1 MEYTSFFFSIQSD
14 RITVFFMLVGPHY
27 CRLQVFGR
35 STPTTY
41 PEATRKCLT
50 KEAGKFVAWNC
61 NGQPPAQTPPAD
73 LALPPGR
80 SCHLPCLLPLPPLSR
95 PSSPHHCQVLVGS
108 TKGNR
113 SDEHFFLHLHHPS
126 HNVRSGGVA
135 FLVLYSLLVLLLGA
149 PLLLLELRLGPSL
162 HVHVS
167 PLIWHCQWSETL

>member
-1 MEYTSFFFSIQSD
+1 MSLSWTA
-14 RITVFFMLVGPHY
+14 L
-27 CRLQVFGR
+27 LQVASIWEKHTHYLPRGHQEMFDQR
-35 STPTTY
+35 SRQVCGLKMQWST
-41 PEATRKCLT
+41 C
-50 KEAGKFVAWNC
+50 C
-61 NGQPPAQTPPAD
+61 PAQTPAAD
-73 LALPPGR
+73 LALTPGR

-113 SDEHFFLHLHHPS
+113 SDEHFFLHLHHRS
-126 HNVRSGGVA
+126 HNVRSGGVT

-167 PLIWHCQWSETL
+167 PLI